1 MTTTPK
7 PLTIDYAV
15 RFTLDFTR
23 APRDI
28 QVTFL
33 EVLQLFHDNPE
44 HPALRTHALRERYA
58 GFRSIDVTDDWR
70 AIYKEVT
77 TGGARVITFYFL
89 GTHKQLYG

>member
-7 PLTIDYAV
+7 RLTIDYAV
-15 RFTLDFTR
+15 RFTLDFTQ

-33 EVLQLFHDNPE
+33 EILQLFHDDPD
-44 HPALRTHALRERYA
+44 HPALRSHALRDEYA
-58 GFRSIDVTDDWR
+58 GFRSIDVTGDWR
-70 AIYKEVT
+70 AIYKETVSGT
-77 TGGARVITFYFL
+77 TRVIIFYFL